1 MLCGGRSFDRS
12 EVPGQR
18 RFLICCRRSFS
29 GVSEPDSWDHAVPAP
44 SVGPARLGPWWIGAA
59 RYSYPTSKRRPVVS
73 SHSPLALFLVGVV
86 ALLVMGG
93 LLYVAHQHP
102 SLATPL
108 MVAIAGGAL
117 VVACLG
123 LAL

>member
-1 MLCGGRSFDRS
+1 MS
-12 EVPGQR
+12 
-18 RFLICCRRSFS
+18 
-29 GVSEPDSWDHAVPAP
+29 
-44 SVGPARLGPWWIGAA
+44 
-59 RYSYPTSKRRPVVS
+59 SY
-73 SHSPLALFLVGVV
+73 SPLTLFLVGVV

-102 SLATPL
+102 SLATSL

-123 LAL
+123 LAR